1 MMPDGRTTSPMSC
14 GGAVRWSSTAGRP
27 WWSDGGS
34 TRLGGALRSSP
45 RGPMRA
51 PSSPEGNLV
60 TVVLALRCAD
70 GMVLGSDS
78 QVTESDRGMS
88 YPARKLHPL
97 GEMAAWGGSG
107 ARSVLHDLEMIFEQ
121 EAAAVPGAR
130 DVAHALQERMV
141 PVLRRHYDLYIPEVP
156 GGEVEGSPS
165 AYLLAAGYSQG
176 EPFIVKVDPT
186 GLLGRY
192 EEVGFHAI
200 GSGAPMAQQA
210 GALIGH
216 YQMGERDVEYGV
228 LAVVRVL
235 EALRISQ
242 PMVGGPLNLVRLTA
256 DGAHFLDDD
265 AVEEAREQVERWKQE
280 DQRTLD
286 RLFDGDGS

>member
-1 MMPDGRTTSPMSC
+1 M
-14 GGAVRWSSTAGRP
+14 
-27 WWSDGGS
+27 
-34 TRLGGALRSSP
+34 
-45 RGPMRA
+45 
-51 PSSPEGNLV
+51 
-60 TVVLALRCAD
+60 TVVIALRCED
-70 GMVLGSDS
+70 GLVLGSDT

-88 YPARKLHPL
+88 YPARKLHTL
-97 GEMAAWGGSG
+97 GDLAAWGGSG
-107 ARSVLHDLEMIFEQ
+107 ARSVLHDLEVLFEQ
-121 EAAAVPGAR
+121 EAAEIVGSQ

-141 PVLRRHYDLYIPEVP
+141 PVLKRHYELYIPEVP
-156 GGEVEGSPS
+156 GGEAEGSPS
-165 AYLLAAGYSQG
+165 AYLLAAGYAKG

-186 GLLGRY
+186 GLVGRY

-216 YQMGERDVEYGV
+216 YQMRERNVDYGV

-242 PMVGGPLNLVRLTA
+242 PMVGGPLNLVRITEDEA
-256 DGAHFLDDD
+256 RFL
-265 AVEEAREQVERWKQE
+265 AEEEIEDAREQVERWEQA

-286 RLFDGDGS
+286 ELFDDGS

>member
-1 MMPDGRTTSPMSC
+1 M
-14 GGAVRWSSTAGRP
+14 
-27 WWSDGGS
+27 
-34 TRLGGALRSSP
+34 
-45 RGPMRA
+45 
-51 PSSPEGNLV
+51 
-60 TVVLALRCAD
+60 TVVIALRCED
-70 GMVLGSDS
+70 GLVLGSDS

-97 GEMAAWGGSG
+97 GDLAAWGGSG
-107 ARSVLHDLEMIFEQ
+107 ARSVLHDLEVLFEQ
-121 EAAAVPGAR
+121 EAAEIVGSQ

-141 PVLRRHYDLYIPEVP
+141 PVLKRHYDLYIPEVP
-156 GGEVEGSPS
+156 GGEAEGSPS
-165 AYLLAAGYSQG
+165 AYLLAAGYSKG

-186 GLLGRY
+186 GLVGRY

-216 YQMGERDVEYGV
+216 YQMSERNVDYGV

-242 PMVGGPLNLVRLTA
+242 PMVGGPLNLVRLTE
-256 DGAHFLDDD
+256 DEGRFLSEEEI
-265 AVEEAREQVERWKQE
+265 EEARDHVERWE
-280 DQRTLD
+280 RADQRTLD
-286 RLFDGDGS
+286 ELFDDGP

>member
-1 MMPDGRTTSPMSC
+1 M
-14 GGAVRWSSTAGRP
+14 
-27 WWSDGGS
+27 
-34 TRLGGALRSSP
+34 
-45 RGPMRA
+45 
-51 PSSPEGNLV
+51 
-60 TVVLALRCAD
+60 TVVIALRCAD
-70 GMVLGSDS
+70 GVVLGSDS

-88 YPARKLHPL
+88 FPARKLHPL
-97 GEMAAWGGSG
+97 GDMAAWGGSG
-107 ARSVLHDLEMIFEQ
+107 ARSVLYDLEVLFEQ
-121 EAAAVPGAR
+121 EAAEIVGSR

-141 PVLRRHYDLYIPEVP
+141 PILRRHYELYIPEVP

-165 AYLLAAGYSQG
+165 AYLLAAGHAQG

-186 GLLGRY
+186 GLVGRY

-216 YQMGERDVEYGV
+216 YEMGERNVDYGV

-242 PMVGGPLNLVRLTA
+242 PMVGGPLNLVRLTP
-256 DGAHFLDDD
+256 DGAHFLDED
-265 AVEEAREQVERWKQE
+265 AIEEAREQVDRWEQE

-286 RLFDGDGS
+286 RLFDDDGP